1 MSDSVLNQ
9 PLVRHPAVP
18 GPVGLTVTVD
28 RLPADDPSRPLR
40 LRYRVAGDPAALRWP
55 APLAA
60 GEAARQDGLW
70 RHTCFEA
77 FLGLPAAPAAAPA
90 MTQAVPAAPATG
102 YLEFN
107 FAPSGAWA
115 AYRFDGYRAGMRA
128 EALSVEPRIALRHGA
143 HAVDVEVAIAWP
155 ALPAVLAASGGPSPM
170 AVSTGG
176 ATPLAAARRLR
187 LGLTAVLEAA
197 DGSLSYW
204 ALRHPAERPDF
215 HNDGGFQLEVEVPG

>member
-155 ALPAVLAASGGPSPM
+155 ALPA
-170 AVSTGG
+170 
-176 ATPLAAARRLR
+176 ARRLR

>member
-9 PLVRHPAVP
+9 PLLRHPAVP
-18 GPVGLTVTVD
+18 GPAGLAVAVD
-28 RLPADDPSRPLR
+28 RMPADDPARPLR
-40 LRYRVAGDPAALRWP
+40 LRYRVLGDPAALRWP
-55 APLAA
+55 APLPPGVAP
-60 GEAARQDGLW
+60 RQDGLW

-77 FLGLPAAPAAAPA
+77 FIAGPAASGTA
-90 MTQAVPAAPATG
+90 
-102 YLEFN
+102 YREFN

-115 AYRFDGYRAGMRA
+115 AYRFDGYRAGMRPEPLA
-128 EALSVEPRIALRHGA
+128 VEPRIVAQRMADGAAL
-143 HAVDVEVAIAWP
+143 EVAIAWP
-155 ALPAVLAASGGPSPM
+155 ALPDHAAP
-170 AVSTGG
+170 
-176 ATPLAAARRLR
+176 RRLR